1 MQNEATSLGRKIFSK
16 VEKHPLATIAVFILL
31 TLGPFLDKPF
41 NIDDPLFIWA
51 AQQFQSHPGNPYG
64 FDVNWYGTA
73 RPMWLVM
80 QNPPLMSY
88 YLALVAGIFGW
99 SEAGLHFGCLL
110 PALAVVLGTY
120 KLAKN
125 FCRWPQFAALATLF
139 APGFLVSSTTVMCD
153 VSMLAFWIWA
163 VVFWTEG
170 VKQNSFWK
178 LSCAGALTA
187 LALLTKYNGL
197 CLVPLLAAY
206 GWIEKRAAGRWTA
219 FLVIPVAALCAN
231 EWWTFRLYGQPH
243 FFASNQYAQA
253 HQAFHAMA
261 MLFKA
266 LNMLTF
272 TGGCFAAALFC
283 APFLWRRRVLLDFAA
298 VAALFTALAL
308 AGGMATKEFPWLA
321 GNHRVCAEVQIP
333 FWAAGGMCVLALA
346 LGDVWQKRD
355 SSSWLLALWVL
366 GVFGFAAF
374 AYWMVNG
381 RAILPMAPAVA
392 ILIARRLEQNRTAL
406 PAGIKFALLACAALS
421 LLLAQADFRQAGTAR
436 ESAEEVCTRYAALP
450 GRVWFEGHWGFQYYL
465 QKSGALPVDF
475 SRSVLS
481 RGEIM
486 IMPSD
491 NINLSAPNVSV
502 FENVAVLELPAFPW
516 LSTQNAFTGAGFYG
530 ASGFLPFV
538 LGPVPAEKYFIFRVR
553 QTVSCAP

>member
-1 MQNEATSLGRKIFSK
+1 
-16 VEKHPLATIAVFILL
+16 
-31 TLGPFLDKPF
+31 
-41 NIDDPLFIWA
+41 
-51 AQQFQSHPGNPYG
+51 
-64 FDVNWYGTA
+64 
-73 RPMWLVM
+73 
-80 QNPPLMSY
+80 
-88 YLALVAGIFGW
+88 
-99 SEAGLHFGCLL
+99 
-110 PALAVVLGTY
+110 
-120 KLAKN
+120 
-125 FCRWPQFAALATLF
+125 
-139 APGFLVSSTTVMCD
+139 
-153 VSMLAFWIWA
+153 
-163 VVFWTEG
+163 
-170 VKQNSFWK
+170 
-178 LSCAGALTA
+178 
-187 LALLTKYNGL
+187 
-197 CLVPLLAAY
+197 LLAAY

-219 FLVIPVAALCAN
+219 FLLIPVAALCAN

-298 VAALFTALAL
+298 AAVLFTALAL

-321 GNHRVCAEVQIP
+321 GHHRVCAEVQIP

-436 ESAEEVCTRYAALP
+436 ESAEQICTRYAALP

-502 FENVAVLELPAFPW
+502 FENVAGLEFPAFPW

-538 LGPVPAEKYFIFRVR
+538 LGPVPAEKYFVFRVR